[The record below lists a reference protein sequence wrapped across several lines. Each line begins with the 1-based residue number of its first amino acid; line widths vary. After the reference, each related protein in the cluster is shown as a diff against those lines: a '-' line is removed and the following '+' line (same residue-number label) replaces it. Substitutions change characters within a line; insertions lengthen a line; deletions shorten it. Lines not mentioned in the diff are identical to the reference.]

1 MHTLPEAAL
10 RSHTLAGMRGAER
23 DSVRSPCMPC
33 EPPPVGGHRIW
44 SGDRIWHGRSSLPW
58 LLARTKIRKGKMWRE
73 WGGAQDLTGLIVDQV
88 SGGQGG
94 DVLREEETWWKPH
107 CNCPRVCTPIRWR

>member
-1 MHTLPEAAL
+1 MAA
-10 RSHTLAGMRGAER
+10 GQDQDQEGE
-23 DSVRSPCMPC
+23 DV
-33 EPPPVGGHRIW
+33 EGVGG
-44 SGDRIWHGRSSLPW
+44 
-58 LLARTKIRKGKMWRE
+58 
-73 WGGAQDLTGLIVDQV
+73 GGAQDLTGLIVDQV